1 MERTPVTST
10 NIQSIGY
17 DLSSQTLE
25 VEFNS
30 GAVYQYTNVPP
41 GEYEGLMG
49 AGSKGSYLNMNIK
62 GRYSCTKL

>member
-1 MERTPVTST
+1 MERIPVTST
-10 NIQSIGY
+10 NIQSVGY
-17 DLSSQTLE
+17 DQNTQILE
-25 VEFNS
+25 VEFKN
-30 GAVYQYTNVPP
+30 GTVYQYTDVSL